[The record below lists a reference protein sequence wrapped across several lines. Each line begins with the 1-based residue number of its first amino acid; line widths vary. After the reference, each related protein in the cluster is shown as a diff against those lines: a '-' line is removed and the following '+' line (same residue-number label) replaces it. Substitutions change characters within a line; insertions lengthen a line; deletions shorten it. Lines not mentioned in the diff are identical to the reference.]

1 MRSVATLALVLAL
14 AGCSERPDAAEVTAT
29 DIVAGPTAEQQATID
44 AAAASIAA
52 APELEDAIKFLP
64 KDDADDPLVAGGIRD
79 AYFIRYK
86 RALNEAK
93 TITEVDALRQYAASA
108 DGVIYLNRRR
118 NELPAQ

>member
-29 DIVAGPTAEQQATID
+29 DIVAGPTAKQQATID
-44 AAAASIAA
+44 AAALAIKS
-52 APELEDAIKFLP
+52 APELKDAVKFFP
-64 KDDADDPLVAGGIRD
+64 KDDAGDPFVAGGIRD

-86 RALNEAK
+86 KALKEARTLK
-93 TITEVDALRQYAASA
+93 EVDELRPYAASA

-118 NELPAQ
+118 AELPAQ